1 MRRRDFLAGSG
12 ATALTWPSPG
22 KAQSTRVPTIGL
34 LYLASPEP
42 NNSLIRKGMERLGYR
57 EGETIQYELRVAD
70 SSQNRLAEMAADLVA
85 RKVDVIV
92 AATTPAVLAAKAATS
107 TIPIVMSPAA
117 DPVGSGIVASLSR
130 PGGNVTGGDA
140 ALAELSATL
149 LGYLREGLPS
159 VTRMGLVLNSS
170 DPFHRRLRE
179 SVEISNRIVAI
190 DLRIF
195 EVPKPSDMEQAF
207 DRMASDG
214 IGAAIVQP
222 TLPRQQ
228 GIDLATQR
236 KIATCS
242 PVLGYAHQGGFMSY
256 SGSAVDVSDIATAY
270 IDRILKG
277 AKPADIPVRQPA
289 QFDLVLNL
297 KTARSLGLTV
307 PPLLLAKATDVI
319 E

>member
-1 MRRRDFLAGSG
+1 MRRRDLLAGAG
-12 ATALTWPSPG
+12 AFALAWPSRAR
-22 KAQSTRVPTIGL
+22 AQSSRKPTIGL

-42 NNSLIRKGMERLGYR
+42 NNSLIRKGLERLGYR

-70 SSQNRLAEMAADLVA
+70 SSQTRLAEMAADLVA
-85 RKVDVIV
+85 RNVDVIV

-130 PGGNVTGGDA
+130 PGGNITGGDA

-149 LGYLREGLPS
+149 LGFLREGLPS
-159 VTRMGLVLNSS
+159 VTRMGLALNAS

-179 SVEISNRIVAI
+179 AVEISNRTIGI
-190 DLRIF
+190 DLRIY
-195 EVPKPSDMEQAF
+195 EVPKPSDLERAF

-214 IGAAIVQP
+214 IGAAVVQP

-228 GIDLATQR
+228 GIDLASQR

-256 SGSAVDVSDIATAY
+256 SGSAVDVSDIATVY

-277 AKPADIPVRQPA
+277 AKPGDIPVRQPS

-297 KTARSLGLTV
+297 KTARALGLTV